1 MNFEALPASKPEP
14 AMKQSPK
21 PSWPCLPRIAVAAL
35 VIIAGSLLAVLFV

>member
-21 PSWPCLPRIAVAAL
+21 PTWPCLPRIAVAAL
-35 VIIAGSLLAVLFV
+35 VIAGTLLAVLFV